1 MLLQL
6 ICNLHLM
13 SSAYAAVC
21 DGGVY
26 GIFTVTDDVEAQLQ
40 YLTVDAVKQD
50 RTTNLCATI
59 YQSV

>member
-1 MLLQL
+1 
-6 ICNLHLM
+6 M